1 MTSSETG
8 LARRVREAASDPAA
22 LSSAVNPK
30 RLIIGLITLI
40 LVAGEL
46 RYGILGGYDRLAASL
61 GGCLAAAF
69 VFGRLVR
76 ERSPSYDS
84 AYITGV
90 SLAILTKPQS
100 NILWPFALGA
110 VLAIGSKYVLRYRGR
125 HLWNPSNF
133 GIGVLLLFAAN
144 HVAILS
150 EQWGNALGT
159 NIVIWAVGLLVVSR
173 AGVLHVVV
181 SYVLSFLGL
190 AAARSFLTGTP
201 LITEVA
207 PLTGPMYQLFVL
219 FMVTDPRTT
228 VDSRRGRI
236 AVAVAIAVVEA
247 AIRLAADYG
256 VDFLAP
262 LYRSPPIL
270 ALFLVGPAAMWL
282 KQWREGRSR
291 NSTEPMP
298 AATGG

>member
-1 MTSSETG
+1 MIT
-8 LARRVREAASDPAA
+8 
-22 LSSAVNPK
+22 PK
-30 RLIIGLITLI
+30 RLIVGLITLI

-46 RYGILGGYDRLAASL
+46 RYGILGGYERLGLSL
-61 GGCLAAAF
+61 GGCLAAEYLF
-69 VFGRLVR
+69 SQLVQ
-76 ERSPSYDS
+76 ERSASYVS

-100 NILWPFALGA
+100 NLLWPFLLGA

-133 GIGVLLLFAAN
+133 GIGVLLLFGAN

-159 NIVIWAVGLLVVSR
+159 NVVIWAVGLLVAYR
-173 AGVLHVVV
+173 AGVLHVAA
-181 SYVLSFLGL
+181 SYVASFLGL
-190 AAARSFLTGTP
+190 AALRSVVAGTS
-201 LITEVA
+201 LVAEVA

-219 FMVTDPRTT
+219 FMITDPRTT

-236 AVAVAIAVVEA
+236 AVAVAIAAAEA
-247 AIRLAADYG
+247 VIRFGAEYG
-256 VDFLAP
+256 VDWMAP

-270 ALFLVGPAAMWL
+270 ALFLVGPAAMWW
-282 KQWREGRSR
+282 KQRRES
-291 NSTEPMP
+291 P
-298 AATGG
+298 AERPAPRAA